1 MAWFKLAS
9 FFGNSCLS
17 KKLGAAFTGEINI
30 CHKDKEYE
38 LTVFPEA
45 LNKYFGKVD
54 IVKEFFA
61 QPKELEGLILALT
74 DIDMTVSI
82 SRKVILSIVDHEEPD
97 DPIL

>member
-1 MAWFKLAS
+1 M
-9 FFGNSCLS
+9 
-17 KKLGAAFTGEINI
+17 
-30 CHKDKEYE
+30 
-38 LTVFPEA
+38 
-45 LNKYFGKVD
+45 
-54 IVKEFFA
+54 KEFFA